1 MTAQILFRQEP
12 DFSAD
17 LRSRKK
23 ERIRLAIRD
32 AALAL
37 FAEQGYEATSIEQI
51 ASRAETSVTTFFR
64 YFRGKADLLVS
75 DDGTQLQALQRA
87 IVGRPA
93 AESDLAA
100 LCGALLDTWAHAV
113 ADPDRVLRMAA
124 AVESS
129 ALLRGLRYD
138 VIRGWLAAVADALAQ
153 RHRRKT
159 ASRWDKMIARIV
171 VGVFSDSVEDWI
183 ANGCRGDLGRM
194 VKRDFKAMMA
204 LREEMALPV
213 SEEE

>member
-51 ASRAETSVTTFFR
+51 AARAETSVTTFFR
-64 YFRGKADLLVS
+64 YFRGKSDLLVS

-87 IVGRPA
+87 IVSRPA
-93 AESDLAA
+93 TETDLAA
-100 LCGALLDTWAHAV
+100 LCGALLETWVHAV
-113 ADPDRVLRMAA
+113 SDPERVMRMAA

-129 ALLRGLRYD
+129 VLLRGLRYD
-138 VIRGWLAAVADALAQ
+138 VIRGWLAALAEALAQ
-153 RHRRKT
+153 RHRRKI
-159 ASRWDKMIARIV
+159 ASRQDKMIARIV
-171 VGVFSDSVEDWI
+171 LGVFNDSVEDWI
-183 ANGCRGDLGRM
+183 ASGCRGDLGRL
-194 VKRDFKAMMA
+194 VKRDFKARMA
-204 LREEMALPV
+204 LREEM
-213 SEEE
+213 SNF